1 MWRKLKK
8 QLEKIQNSDETTKK
22 RWLIGVTAFSMI
34 LIIAFWLVYIN
45 WIININITSENH
57 ESSIESWQIF
67 KTGLFVAINSIK
79 ENIKDF
85 ISKISNERT
94 IIIEKP

>member
-79 ENIKDF
+79 ESIKDF